1 MSLTPGLRKKR
12 CFAFSFTFPFLGKR
26 YFAFTF
32 SVTFPKNA
40 RNEKRNFANRKLAD
54 FYIPRLSNDMKF
66 AVQKIILAGQILYRS
81 PDPKDA
87 LKNTQEF

>member
-1 MSLTPGLRKKR
+1 
-12 CFAFSFTFPFLGKR
+12 
-26 YFAFTF
+26 
-32 SVTFPKNA
+32 
-40 RNEKRNFANRKLAD
+40 
-54 FYIPRLSNDMKF
+54 MKF